1 MEGSVKSIPDKID
14 GAKVV
19 CYSGIDFRHK
29 NTGSSSQ
36 YMGNSP
42 MGLVG
47 GLAIC
52 QYEGKTDFY
61 LFYCDSDWNA
71 MNSIIHTTLEK
82 AKEKAEHE
90 YSGIGITWEKIKTG

>member
-1 MEGSVKSIPDKID
+1 VKSIPDKID
-14 GAKVV
+14 GAKVI
-19 CYSGIDFRHK
+19 YFSNIDSRHK
-29 NTGSSSQ
+29 TTGSNSQ

-71 MNSIIHTTLEK
+71 MNNILCSTLDK
-82 AKEKAEHE
+82 AKERAEHE
-90 YSGIGITWEKIKTG
+90 YSGIGITWENTKVV